1 MMVAMH
7 RFLIA
12 VVALTGCGIA
22 DFDVDQAVPE
32 QMVQGSSIP
41 SPLAALFPLPLSLD
55 LNQKIKTQDTGPIG
69 TITLSSLSLTITKTD
84 EPAGDTDDWS
94 FVTSVDVFVESTKSG
109 TTLPKVKIASVA
121 SPGAVQVMN
130 FAVQGGVDIKPYI
143 DEGSQVDTSG
153 TGMVPADDVSYDGA
167 STFTVHPL

>member
-1 MMVAMH
+1 MH
-7 RFLIA
+7 RFVIA

-22 DFDVDQAVPE
+22 DFDVTQGIPE
-32 QMVQGSSIP
+32 QVVQGSSIP
-41 SPLAALFPLPLSLD
+41 APLTALFPLPLSLD
-55 LNQKIKTQDTGPIG
+55 LNQKIKAQNTGPIG
-69 TITLSSLSLTITKTD
+69 TITLSSLALTITKTS
-84 EPAGDTDDWS
+84 EPPGDTDDWS

-109 TTLPKVKIASVA
+109 TTLPKVKIASVS

-130 FAVQGGVDIKPYI
+130 FKVESVDVKPYI

-153 TGMVPADDVSYDGA
+153 TGTVPPDDVSYNGT